1 MKKQFL
7 CCVLC
12 KQHLLQ
18 STPLKSTQL
27 CKLKCFF
34 TWGKHVQQDWVTW
47 LKVVDVGLR
56 TRCLIQNARGFPVT
70 VGVPRRVQAAGILWL
85 VWCSPRTSR
94 ASSFKSFYSSVGGI
108 LILRTGCSGI
118 LTLLS
123 QVLPFFW
130 GVLVR
135 QQEWVLSQM
144 WSGLSVT
151 PARGRGTQEQDF
163 KVSPELV
170 LCQLWLHETLS
181 QKTKQKQ

>member
-1 MKKQFL
+1 MTALFQLFLLTYITFWIIMKKQFL

-56 TRCLIQNARGFPVT
+56 TRCLIQNASGFPVT

-94 ASSFKSFYSSVGGI
+94 ASSFKSSYSRLGGI
-108 LILRTGCSGI
+108 LILKTGCFRI
-118 LTLLS
+118 LSLAALGY
-123 QVLPFFW
+123 LPCW
-130 GVLVR
+130 VR
-135 QQEWVLSQM
+135 SWHSFE
-144 WSGLSVT
+144 
-151 PARGRGTQEQDF
+151 
-163 KVSPELV
+163 VS
-170 LCQLWLHETLS
+170 
-181 QKTKQKQ
+181 